1 MESSEDEYL
10 SDSSYD
16 SDEADII
23 DNIYEEDEEYW
34 AEPIE
39 TDGYVLG
46 LSTKYYHNNDY
57 DYILLNKVSATTFFK
72 YLYEDVLSFLRFYSI
87 IRPSRVSVDII
98 KLQFI
103 KDSNEQVTYQCVLK
117 THYIRLIQRKWKNIM
132 KQRKELQKKRVRPQY
147 LLERSIF
154 GKWKSEEVSIVP
166 SLYGM
171 MNGIV

>member
-46 LSTKYYHNNDY
+46 LSTRYYHNNDY
-57 DYILLNKVSATTFFK
+57 
-72 YLYEDVLSFLRFYSI
+72 
-87 IRPSRVSVDII
+87 
-98 KLQFI
+98 
-103 KDSNEQVTYQCVLK
+103 
-117 THYIRLIQRKWKNIM
+117 
-132 KQRKELQKKRVRPQY
+132 
-147 LLERSIF
+147 
-154 GKWKSEEVSIVP
+154 
-166 SLYGM
+166 
-171 MNGIV
+171 